1 MLVVLAARFGRL
13 MRRYESLAYA
23 MILKDVGVVF
33 QTMYL
38 VATAM
43 GLAGC
48 ALGGGD
54 SDVFAHAA
62 GLDYYAETSVGEF
75 MLGSAPKAG

>member
-1 MLVVLAARFGRL
+1 M
-13 MRRYESLAYA
+13 AYA
-23 MILKDVGVVF
+23 ASLKNAGVLM
-33 QTMYL
+33 QTLYL

-54 SDVFAHAA
+54 SDLFAAAA
-62 GLDYYAETSVGEF
+62 GTDYFAEPAVGEF
-75 MLGSAPKAG
+75 MLGTLPEAR